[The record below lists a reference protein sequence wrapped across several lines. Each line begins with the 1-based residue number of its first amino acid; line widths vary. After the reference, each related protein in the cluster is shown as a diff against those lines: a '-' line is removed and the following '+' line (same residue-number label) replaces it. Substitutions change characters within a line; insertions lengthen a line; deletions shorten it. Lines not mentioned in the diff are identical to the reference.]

1 MSYNYNQIRC
11 KFFFFTLSIILTNM
25 LNYNYHFPNTL
36 FMSIH
41 YVIIKIVELIKINWK
56 SNQDDV
62 LIKLMNLNLRQEK
75 KKIMLNLQCN

>member
-1 MSYNYNQIRC
+1 
-11 KFFFFTLSIILTNM
+11 
-25 LNYNYHFPNTL
+25 
-36 FMSIH
+36 MSIH

-75 KKIMLNLQCN
+75 KKITLNLQCN

>member
-1 MSYNYNQIRC
+1 
-11 KFFFFTLSIILTNM
+11 
-25 LNYNYHFPNTL
+25 
-36 FMSIH
+36 MSIH